1 MTSTRDQLLLHS
13 EDLRATLDPNGGD
26 FLLVAVRVEAGDV
39 VVDDLDL
46 LAGEAGVLVQDD
58 LGLLAVLKEEDPGG
72 VG

>member
-1 MTSTRDQLLLHS
+1 MRPADVTDEQQKAATGD

-26 FLLVAVRVEAGDV
+26 LLLVAVRVEAGDV

-58 LGLLAVLKEEDPGG
+58 LGLLVVL
-72 VG
+72 

>member
-1 MTSTRDQLLLHS
+1 MRLADVTEKQPKAATGD

-26 FLLVAVRVEAGDV
+26 LLLVAVRVEAGDV

-58 LGLLAVLKEEDPGG
+58 LGLLVVL
-72 VG
+72 